1 MVLVVSVSNDARR
14 RVSIGWEI
22 DVVRGREIKV
32 RWYVSTVQMSKR
44 AIALMMQTGE
54 EGVA

>member
-1 MVLVVSVSNDARR
+1 MVLVVSVSRMR
-14 RVSIGWEI
+14 GGGWEI

-44 AIALMMQTGE
+44 GIAIMQTGRSRQ
-54 EGVA
+54 GVA